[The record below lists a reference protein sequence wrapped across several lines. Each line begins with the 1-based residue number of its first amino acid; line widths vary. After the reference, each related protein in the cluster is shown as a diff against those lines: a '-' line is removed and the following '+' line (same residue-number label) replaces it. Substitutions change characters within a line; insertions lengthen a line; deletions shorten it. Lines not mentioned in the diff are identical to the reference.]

1 MRKSPTKEITR
12 WHHGKMLC
20 SFPIIGIWRSHRV
33 SRPPCDSDYCY
44 LNCFRQWHEMVDKR
58 KMFLRNQFWRFLFHQ
73 DILQLCSWL
82 SLRFL
87 MPWINHV
94 PPVWRSTFWKSSL
107 NWWWVCKIIKWYIM
121 NCFRQWHEMVDKRK
135 MFLMNQFWRFLFH
148 QDILQ
153 LCSWLSLR
161 FLMPWIN
168 HVPPVWRSTFWKSSL
183 NWWWVC
189 KIIKWYIMKGSH
201 WSVSML
207 GLIGST
213 AASKLQQLQLERS
226 ENQQPI
232 PGPRM

>member
-12 WHHGKMLC
+12 WHHRKMLC

-94 PPVWRSTFWKSSL
+94 PPVCRSTFCKSSL
-107 NWWWVCKIIKWYIM
+107 
-121 NCFRQWHEMVDKRK
+121 D
-135 MFLMNQFWRFLFH
+135 
-148 QDILQ
+148 
-153 LCSWLSLR
+153 
-161 FLMPWIN
+161 
-168 HVPPVWRSTFWKSSL
+168 
-183 NWWWVC
+183 WWWVC

-213 AASKLQQLQLERS
+213 AASKLSSYSWNGLRISSRYLDLACSYSYCCLWVDWTHVAWQR
-226 ENQQPI
+226 
-232 PGPRM
+232 PRYGW